1 MTNDDHK
8 VQLQILHAQIDRLT
22 NRVLRYKQ
30 DIARHRRA
38 AELMRALPEG
48 LGDRIGYDV
57 LDKLMAAEEKRAM
70 EQATR
75 EFPKFMDDFYR
86 CARQPKSR

>member
-1 MTNDDHK
+1 
-8 VQLQILHAQIDRLT
+8 LQILHAQIDQLT
-22 NRVLRYKQ
+22 ARALRYKQ

-38 AELMRALPEG
+38 VELLRALPGG

-57 LDKLMAAEEKRAM
+57 LDKLMAAEEQRAV

-75 EFPKFMDDFYR
+75 EFPEFMDDFYR
-86 CARQPKSR
+86 RRRQSKSR